1 MHFARFCVR
10 ERAGTKRRMSTSRRR
25 NYSLTVSGGGG
36 GVKGWKA
43 EGLWKRT
50 GYLPTPSFPFLL
62 TWYAQVVCIS
72 FPCQIK
78 RINAE
83 NISKMVF
90 QTFLVRS
97 VEIFATFLESRNLLG
112 ILLLD
117 SFFAMDLPKTAFVH
131 THNLQ
136 LLNENITV
144 QYFLGS
150 WKRVMFLMN
159 FMIKAKTQTKNKNQ
173 TSAHR
178 GLYFDV

>member
-1 MHFARFCVR
+1 
-10 ERAGTKRRMSTSRRR
+10 MSTSRRR

-36 GVKGWKA
+36 GVKGLKA
-43 EGLWKRT
+43 ERLWKRT

-83 NISKMVF
+83 NIPKMVF
-90 QTFLVRS
+90 QTFLVHL
-97 VEIFATFLESRNLLG
+97 VETFAIFLRSRNPLE

-117 SFFAMDLPKTAFVH
+117 SFFAMDLPKTAFVY
-131 THNLQ
+131 TCTRNLK
-136 LLNENITV
+136 LLIEKITV
-144 QYFLGS
+144 QYFPGS
-150 WKRVMFLMN
+150 WKRITFRIN
-159 FMIKAKTQTKNKNQ
+159 FMIKAKTQTNNKNQ
-173 TSAHR
+173 TSAHL